1 MSIDNLKSK
10 IHSYSQK
17 HLRAES
23 ELAGCSFNF
32 SDQKIPKE
40 FYSDFM
46 QLARTQKIYEKF
58 RATYKGELVNVTEG
72 RSVTHFK
79 YRMPSIS
86 GEYEYH
92 QKKLFSISKKI
103 REAGYE
109 KVVFFGIGG
118 SQLGPAFV
126 GEALV
131 DNFYD
136 KACLITGSD
145 PDEFADKLAGVNLD
159 KACFIVASKSFSTL
173 ETLNSFEK
181 VTHKKFLSS
190 TYAVTAAPRLAED
203 YGIHKDNIISFDIN
217 VGGRFSIWSPISI
230 LLSILLGEDAYKEFL
245 GGGHSADLELL
256 ENEYESL
263 IFKLSCQ
270 DIFHNNILGNQTSVL
285 LNYDWKLRNFSR
297 YAQQLEMESNG
308 KSVDIKGNE
317 SQVDTNPIIWGGY
330 GPESQHSFYQLLY
343 QGTKDFNIY
352 LIAQKNAKKLNYM
365 QFLGQ
370 KQSLVEGTEQN
381 LESFR
386 QTKIRRLTSV
396 VLNEISPK
404 SVGALMAIWENKT
417 ILNSLIWNI
426 NAFDQWGVELGK
438 LNTKKFSGES

>member
-1 MSIDNLKSK
+1 M
-10 IHSYSQK
+10 
-17 HLRAES
+17 
-23 ELAGCSFNF
+23 
-32 SDQKIPKE
+32 
-40 FYSDFM
+40 
-46 QLARTQKIYEKF
+46 
-58 RATYKGELVNVTEG
+58 
-72 RSVTHFK
+72 
-79 YRMPSIS
+79 
-86 GEYEYH
+86 
-92 QKKLFSISKKI
+92 
-103 REAGYE
+103 
-109 KVVFFGIGG
+109 
-118 SQLGPAFV
+118 
-126 GEALV
+126 
-131 DNFYD
+131 
-136 KACLITGSD
+136 
-145 PDEFADKLAGVNLD
+145 
-159 KACFIVASKSFSTL
+159 
-173 ETLNSFEK
+173 
-181 VTHKKFLSS
+181 
-190 TYAVTAAPRLAED
+190 
-203 YGIHKDNIISFDIN
+203 
-217 VGGRFSIWSPISI
+217 
-230 LLSILLGEDAYKEFL
+230 LSILLGEDAYKEFL

-317 SQVDTNPIIWGGY
+317 SLVDTNPIIWGGY

-352 LIAQKNAKKLNYM
+352 LIAQKNPEKLNYM

-370 KQSLVEGTEQN
+370 KQSLVEGADQK
-381 LESFR
+381 LESYR